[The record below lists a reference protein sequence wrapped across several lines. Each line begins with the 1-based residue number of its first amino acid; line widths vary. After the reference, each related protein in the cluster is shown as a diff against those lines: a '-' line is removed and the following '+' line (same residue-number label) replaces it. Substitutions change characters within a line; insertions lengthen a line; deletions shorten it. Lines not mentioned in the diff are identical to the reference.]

1 MGGSSSTQTSTTVD
15 PRLMDLYYGNYAN
28 AQQNAANYSY
38 VPYTG
43 EMVAGFNPTQQQ
55 SFQNLAAAAND
66 PTALNAL
73 TSSMNSVNGLLGYQ
87 APTLTAG
94 SVNAPTYSAAQLA
107 GTDLSPYLNP
117 YQNSVINST
126 MAQLNQQRGQ
136 QQVADNAAA
145 TAAGAFGGDRQAVQN
160 ALTSQ
165 FYDQDAASAL
175 ANLNSANYT
184 QAQQAALADIAARN
198 QASQFNATAG
208 LNAGEFNAG
217 QNLQAQQANA
227 ANALS
232 AAQLRGNA
240 ATLNAGL
247 GQDYLNQ
254 LIQQGGILNNIGAQ
268 QQQLQQAQDD
278 AAYQEFMR
286 QISAPLQ
293 AQSILNQSL
302 GMIPQQT
309 TTTSNTQS
317 SPGIG
322 GILGGIGS
330 LALGIGT
337 MGTGTLGSAL
347 LGPMLGLGSSVAAA
361 PSGIGN
367 MGAGIW
373 EI

>member
-1 MGGSSSTQTSTTVD
+1 MGGSSSTQTSTKVD
-15 PRLMDLYYGNYAN
+15 PELMNLYYGNYAN

-43 EMVAGFNPTQQQ
+43 EMVAGFNPAQQQ
-55 SFQNLAAAAND
+55 SFQDLSAAAND

-73 TSSMNSVNGLLGYQ
+73 TGSMNTTSGLLGYQ
-87 APTLTAG
+87 APTLNASG
-94 SVNAPTYSAAQLA
+94 VNAPAYSAAQLS
-107 GTDLSPYLNP
+107 GTDLSPYMNP
-117 YQNSVINST
+117 YQNSVIDST

-136 QQVADNAAA
+136 QQVTDNAAA

-160 ALTSQ
+160 ALSNQ
-165 FYDQDAASAL
+165 FYDQDTASAL
-175 ANLNSANYT
+175 ANLNSANYA
-184 QAQQAALADIAARN
+184 QAQQAALADIGAQN
-198 QASQFNATAG
+198 QASQFNATTG

-309 TTTSNTQS
+309 TTTSNSES

-322 GILGGIGS
+322 GILGGIANLAIGVGS
-330 LALGIGT
+330 
-337 MGTGTLGSAL
+337 MGTGT
-347 LGPMLGLGSSVAAA
+347 
-361 PSGIGN
+361 IGGKYLTN
-367 MGAGIW
+367 LFG
-373 EI
+373 